1 MTYRTES
8 PRRLEVGRWTLNA
21 VVAGSGRP
29 VLFLHGLGMSLEWW
43 RPAIAE
49 LSHENLV
56 CAIDLP
62 AVGDASTSIP
72 AIRQACGELVSGV
85 IDRLDAGPALVVG
98 HSLGGFVA
106 ANAAILGAPGIGGM
120 FLVAPGGFGQIKHPL
135 LRLLSFPVAGELMI
149 RTGNLGSRI
158 FLRSVLY
165 EPRTLPPEIWKLAEA
180 PFSERLSF
188 LRQVRMGMR
197 FGRTTAAYRVEAER
211 PPAVPTGLVW
221 GRHDPV
227 HPPADMERARTVLG
241 ARDTTLFE
249 RSGHLPQLEE
259 PRLFYSTLRAFA
271 SKLWA
276 PV

>member
-1 MTYRTES
+1 VTAGTQS
-8 PRRLEVGRWTLNA
+8 PRRFDVGQWSVDA
-21 VVAGSGRP
+21 VVAGTGRP
-29 VLFLHGLGMSLEWW
+29 MLLLHGLGMSLEWW

-49 LSHENLV
+49 LSQENLV
-56 CAIDLP
+56 CAVDLP

-72 AIRQACGELVSGV
+72 AIRQACKDLVSGV
-85 IDRLDAGPALVVG
+85 IDALGGGPALVVG

-106 ANAAILGAPGIGGM
+106 ANASILGARGIGGL

-135 LRLLSFPVAGELMI
+135 LRLLSFPVIGELMI

-165 EPRTLPPEIWKLAEA
+165 DPRSLPPEMWRLAEA
-180 PFSERLSF
+180 PLSERRSF

-197 FGRTTAAYRVEAER
+197 FGKTTAGYRVEAER
-211 PPAVPTGLVW
+211 PPTVPVGLVW

-241 ARDTTLFE
+241 ARETTLFE

-259 PRLFYSTLRAFA
+259 PRLFYSTLRSFMN
-271 SKLWA
+271 KVWA
-276 PV
+276 PA